1 MATRYIRISLQ
12 GKECG
17 VIRVKDITFA
27 GSVYSYSSID
37 TDMSTLLYIDRRVDS
52 AKMRYEYNKTVIMS
66 PLCKVN
72 QMRRAVLWQRV
83 GNIIDTRK

>member
-1 MATRYIRISLQ
+1 M
-12 GKECG
+12 
-17 VIRVKDITFA
+17 IRVKDITFE

-83 GNIIDTRK
+83 GNIIDTCR

>member
-1 MATRYIRISLQ
+1 M
-12 GKECG
+12 
-17 VIRVKDITFA
+17 IRVKDITFE

-37 TDMSTLLYIDRRVDS
+37 TDMSTLLYIDHRVDS
-52 AKMRYEYNKTVIMS
+52 VKMRYEYNNTVIMS
-66 PLCKVN
+66 QLGKVN